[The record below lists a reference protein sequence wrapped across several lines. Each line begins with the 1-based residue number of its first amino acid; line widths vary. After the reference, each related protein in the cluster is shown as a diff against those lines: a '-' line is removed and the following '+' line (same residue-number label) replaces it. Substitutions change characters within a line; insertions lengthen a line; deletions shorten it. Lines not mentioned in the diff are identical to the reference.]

1 MLKSPDAKIFE
12 YDKYTMLIQKELP
25 PESPIIYGLHPNAE
39 IGFLTNKAENL
50 FETILML
57 EIGSSASDSGGSNI
71 QKLVRDTVD
80 DLLKRCPES
89 FEMIDLADRSRTRV
103 IDWDGPYVVVVLQEC
118 SRINALV
125 EYLKSTLDELLKG
138 LNGQLNMS
146 QAMEDMATSL
156 SINQVPGRNPFH
168 ATSWEKLAWF
178 SRKTLS
184 SWFSDLLLRRTQLGS
199 WSHGLI
205 ILPYSVWLPGLV
217 NPTAFLTAV
226 KQVTARRNKLP
237 LDNMSLDT
245 YVTKMS
251 SPADAIAL
259 GTYPEDGAYIHGL
272 LMEGARWTNVEE
284 SAEDPYMISGVP
296 CAGHLMDSKLKQL
309 LTLLPV
315 IYVKAISVQPT
326 WSPECVGYLRG
337 DKALYECPVYV
348 TGARGPTFV
357 FLSTLRSTEPVHKWI
372 LAGVALL
379 MQSDD

>member
-1 MLKSPDAKIFE
+1 
-12 YDKYTMLIQKELP
+12 
-25 PESPIIYGLHPNAE
+25 
-39 IGFLTNKAENL
+39 
-50 FETILML
+50 
-57 EIGSSASDSGGSNI
+57 
-71 QKLVRDTVD
+71 
-80 DLLKRCPES
+80 
-89 FEMIDLADRSRTRV
+89 
-103 IDWDGPYVVVVLQEC
+103 
-118 SRINALV
+118 
-125 EYLKSTLDELLKG
+125 
-138 LNGQLNMS
+138 MS

-168 ATSWEKLAWF
+168 ATSWEKLAWA

-199 WSHGLI
+199 WQIGLI
-205 ILPYSVWLPGLV
+205 VLPFSIWLPGLV

-245 YVTKMS
+245 YVTRMIN
-251 SPADAIAL
+251 PADAIAL
-259 GTYPEDGAYIHGL
+259 AAYPEDGAYIHGL
-272 LMEGARWTNVEE
+272 LMEGARWTNPEE
-284 SAEDPYMISGVP
+284 SVEDAYNVSGVP

-315 IYVKAISVQPT
+315 IYVKAISVQPS

-357 FLSTLRSTEPVHKWI
+357 FLSTLRTIEPVYKWI
-372 LAGVALL
+372 LAGVALI